1 MSFNYNKLKGRIVEF
16 FQTQQAFANAMGI
29 SGRTL
34 SLKLRNRVAWT
45 QADIVKAIGLLKL
58 TPEDIVEYFFK
69 H

>member
-29 SGRTL
+29 SERTL